1 MMKERSQYWHEE
13 KARWAFELGDHYII
27 DGELDHCFKEKEPLG
42 YKCHG
47 GLIHEAPGSPSSQ
60 DSFEISTEKL

>member
-1 MMKERSQYWHEE
+1 
-13 KARWAFELGDHYII
+13 LGDHSI

-47 GLIHEAPGSPSSQ
+47 GLIHEAPGIT
-60 DSFEISTEKL
+60 FISGLL